1 MLWSSQTLRA
11 DAGKYDKDTLPEGPR
26 SALFRQILPGAQP
39 LLQVMQEV
47 AEARGKTVPQ
57 VGPVY
62 VTLHVMITT
71 DTLRLSSFCWRS
83 FQ

>member
-1 MLWSSQTLRA
+1 MLLEKLRA
-11 DAGKYDKDTLPEGPR
+11 DAGKYDKDTLPNGPR

-57 VGPVY
+57 VYSVI
-62 VTLHVMITT
+62 VTLHLMITI
-71 DTLRLSSFCWRS
+71 DTLRLSSFYCHG